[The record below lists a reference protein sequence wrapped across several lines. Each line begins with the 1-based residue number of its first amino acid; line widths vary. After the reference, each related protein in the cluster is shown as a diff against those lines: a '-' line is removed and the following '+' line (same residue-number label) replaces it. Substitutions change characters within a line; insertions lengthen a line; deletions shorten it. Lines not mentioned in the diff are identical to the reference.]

1 MNLSR
6 RQDGFTLIE
15 LLLTVTVIGIL
26 AATAIPSL
34 GKAKAVSTEAATIG
48 ALRAMNGAQASY
60 AVSCAG
66 GFYAPSVATLLTA
79 PAGKAA
85 FLGVEFAAGNTVT
98 RQGYTIRFTSGP
110 VAAGSPKSCNG
121 VAAGASAQSYF
132 VAADPSQV
140 GNGYGTRHFA
150 TNSSAS
156 TFQSSANIA
165 AFYTGVPPSP
175 ATTIQ

>member
-1 MNLSR
+1 MNRSR
-6 RQDGFTLIE
+6 RQNGFTLIE
-15 LLLTVTVIGIL
+15 LLLVVTIVGII
-26 AATAIPSL
+26 AAVAIPGL
-34 GKAKAVSTEAATIG
+34 GRAKATSTEAATIG
-48 ALRAMNGAQASY
+48 ALRAINGAQAAY
-60 AVSCAG
+60 AASCAG
-66 GFYAPSVATLLTA
+66 GFYAPSVATLLT
-79 PAGKAA
+79 PPVGKAA

-110 VAAGSPKSCNG
+110 VAPGSKKTCNG
-121 VAAGASAQSYF
+121 LAAGAAANSYF